1 MAAPFDLIGN
11 SSPGL
16 SVSDLQLY
24 LFWGSL
30 VISLVRPAVG
40 PCSVGLSIQENIHYF
55 FLIICMKLGH

>member
-30 VISLVRPAVG
+30 VIALVRPAVG
-40 PCSVGLSIQENIHYF
+40 PWSVGLSI
-55 FLIICMKLGH
+55 